1 MAGNQPTGN
10 TMMETE
16 SNGQKTGISEKSA
29 EMLDTLLSHYV
40 AGSLP
45 VPVNTMMEAHL
56 EMREDSRTIV
66 HGLETVAGAQIDKFE
81 PAPLLNRDKIF
92 DQIVRSDIPAPL
104 EHAVG
109 GSRCS
114 IFPKSLQDFA
124 GFTAEEVPWRT
135 KLPGFKEFSIGE
147 WDGCEA
153 ELLWIRAGR
162 AMPAHT
168 HGGSE
173 LTLVLNGGFSDVG
186 GHYVRGDIAAA
197 DESVDHRPIA
207 DEGETCICLAITT
220 APLKLTGSMTQLFSD
235 IFGR

>member
-1 MAGNQPTGN
+1 
-10 TMMETE
+10 METE

-45 VPVNTMMEAHL
+45 MPVNAMVETHL
-56 EMREDSRTIV
+56 EIREDSRFIVRGMETI
-66 HGLETVAGAQIDKFE
+66 AGTQIEQFE
-81 PAPLLNRDKIF
+81 PAPLINRDKIF
-92 DQIVRSDIPAPL
+92 DQIVKSDAPAAAKPKI
-104 EHAVG
+104 VG
-109 GSRCS
+109 RKCS
-114 IFPKSLQDFA
+114 IFPESLRN
-124 GFTAEEVPWRT
+124 FTGLAADDVPWRT

-173 LTLVLNGGFSDVG
+173 LTLVLNGGFSDVD

-207 DEGETCICLAITT
+207 DTGEVCICLAITT

>member
-1 MAGNQPTGN
+1 MKN
-10 TMMETE
+10 E
-16 SNGQKTGISEKSA
+16 SEGQSIGISEKSA
-29 EMLDTLLSHYV
+29 DMLDTLLSHYV
-40 AGSLP
+40 SGSLP
-45 VPVNTMMEAHL
+45 VPVNTMVEAHL
-56 EMREDSRTIV
+56 EMRDDSRTLV
-66 HGLETVAGAQIDKFE
+66 RGMEAVAGVQMENIE
-81 PAPLLNRDKIF
+81 SAPLLSRKKMF
-92 DQIVRSDIPAPL
+92 DQIVGSDAPAPL
-104 EHAVG
+104 AEISSG
-109 GSRCS
+109 RNCS
-114 IFPKSLQDFA
+114 IFPKSLQNFT
-124 GFTAEEVPWRT
+124 GFTAEDVPWRT

-173 LTLVLNGGFSDVG
+173 LTLVLSGGFSDVD

-197 DESVDHRPIA
+197 DESDDHRPIA
-207 DEGETCICLAITT
+207 DPGETCICLAITT

>member
-1 MAGNQPTGN
+1 MAVSLPTG
-10 TMMETE
+10 TEEMEKD
-16 SNGQKTGISEKSA
+16 SNGQIAGVSEKSE

-45 VPVNTMMEAHL
+45 MPVNTMVEAHL
-56 EMREDSRTIV
+56 EMRPDSRFIV
-66 HGLETVAGAQIDKFE
+66 RGMETVAADQMEEFD
-81 PAPLLNRDKIF
+81 PAPLANRDKIF
-92 DQIVRSDIPAPL
+92 NSIIGSDAPEAL
-104 EHAVG
+104 QLKPSG
-109 GSRCS
+109 DRCP
-114 IFPKSLQDFA
+114 IFPKSLQDFTGFRA
-124 GFTAEEVPWRT
+124 GEVPWKT
-135 KLPGFKEFSIGE
+135 KLPGFKEFSLGE

-173 LTLVLNGGFSDVG
+173 LTLVLNGGFSDVE
-186 GHYVRGDIAAA
+186 GHYIRGDIAAA

-207 DEGETCICLAITT
+207 DPDETCICLAITT